1 MSRERIDKLIDIF
14 LVDMTNKYKGDQ
26 AGWEAESM
34 MAKLIDYQGDIPQF
48 TGGDQ
53 SNLTMIVAIE
63 GVPAIHY
70 ELKKIKAVIYQLLG
84 EEKNAS
90 KVQSLLAR
98 HYYNGLNGAT
108 GHTYTDAD
116 RLKAIGFPLPFDDPE
131 RGKAIQRFRDRVNA
145 GYKVLEAE
153 ILKYEYYLGAAYKYM

>member
-14 LVDMTNKYKGDQ
+14 LTDMTNKAKGDL

-34 MAKLIDYQGDIPQF
+34 MARLIDYQGDIPQF

-53 SNLTMIVAIE
+53 SNLSMIVAIQSL
-63 GVPAIHY
+63 PAVHY
-70 ELKKIKAVIYQLLG
+70 ELKKIRAVIYQLLG

-98 HYYNGLNGAT
+98 HYYTGLNRFT
-108 GHTYTDAD
+108 GHSYTDAD
-116 RLKAIGFPLPFDDPE
+116 RLKAIGFLLPRDDPE
-131 RGKAIQRFRDRVNA
+131 REKAIQRFRDRVNA

-153 ILKYEYYLGAAYKYM
+153 ISKYEYYLGAA